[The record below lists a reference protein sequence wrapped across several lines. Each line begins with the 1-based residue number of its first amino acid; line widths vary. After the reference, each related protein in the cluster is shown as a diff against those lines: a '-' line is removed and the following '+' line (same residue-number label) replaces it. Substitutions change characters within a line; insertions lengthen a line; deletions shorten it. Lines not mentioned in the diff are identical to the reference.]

1 VGEILLHPATY
12 SYIEL
17 HIATSS
23 YIMSSNMRIE
33 KTCQYCGNSFTAKTT
48 VTKFCSTDCA
58 KRAYKV
64 RIRVDKIGNAIKEA
78 QSSIYFNPIV
88 SQKDFLNINEAGQL
102 LGASRWT
109 IYRLIE
115 DGKLK
120 ATKIGRRTII
130 KRHEIEK
137 LFK

>member
-1 VGEILLHPATY
+1 
-12 SYIEL
+12 
-17 HIATSS
+17 
-23 YIMSSNMRIE
+23 MRIE

-58 KRAYKV
+58 KKAYKV
-64 RIRVDKIGNAIKEA
+64 RVRLNKIESAVKEEES
-78 QSSIYFNPIV
+78 SSIFNPIV
-88 SQKDFLNINEAGQL
+88 SQKDFLNIKEAGHL

-115 DGKLK
+115 AGRLK
-120 ATKIGRRTII
+120 ATKIGVRTII
-130 KRHEIEK
+130 KRNEIEK